1 MKTLFRRLK
10 DYLIPPDPQGG
21 CTWPS
26 VDLTLPGDISLHLV
40 GSIHMGSETMYPL
53 PGPLL
58 ERINRADG
66 LIVEADIT
74 RPAPPFPGQDPEHP
88 RLPVSE
94 RLPEHLRDDYRRYCE
109 EQRQPVQTL
118 DTLPA
123 WQVALILQ
131 SAQAQSLGLRP
142 HYGIDYQMLNA
153 AHGQN
158 IPVFELEGTQAQMQM
173 LLDFPDEGLSLLEDT
188 LAYWHD
194 NARALQIML
203 GWWLDYRPEKLAQPL
218 PATFSEQTYQ
228 HLMISRNDAWKT
240 RLVQLP
246 PGNYV
251 VAVGAL
257 HLYGDHNLP
266 SILC

>member
-40 GSIHMGSETMYPL
+40 GSIHMGSEAMYPL

-58 ERINRADG
+58 ERINHADG

-74 RPAPPFPGQDPEHP
+74 RPAPPFPGQDPESP

-94 RLPEHLRDDYRRYCE
+94 RLPEHLRNDYRRYCE

-158 IPVFELEGTQAQMQM
+158 IPVFELEGTQAQLQM

-203 GWWLDYRPEKLAQPL
+203 GWGL
-218 PATFSEQTYQ
+218 PAGKTCAATAR
-228 HLMISRNDAWKT
+228 HLQRADISASDDKPQRRLENPADAT
-240 RLVQLP
+240 AARQLCGGGRRTASLRRP
-246 PGNYV
+246 
-251 VAVGAL
+251 
-257 HLYGDHNLP
+257 
-266 SILC
+266 

>member
-1 MKTLFRRLK
+1 MKKLFRRLK
-10 DYLIPPDPQGG
+10 EYLLSSDPQRAY
-21 CTWPS
+21 TWPA
-26 VDLTLPGDISLHLV
+26 VDITLPGGIALHLV
-40 GSIHMGSETMYPL
+40 GTIHMGSENMSPL

-58 ERINRADG
+58 KKIARADG

-74 RPAPPFPGQDPEHP
+74 QPAPPFPGQDPEYI
-88 RLPVSE
+88 RRPVSE
-94 RLPEHLRDDYRRYCE
+94 RLPEALRDDYRRYCE
-109 EQRQPVQTL
+109 EQRQPTETL

-123 WQVALILQ
+123 WQIALILQ
-131 SAQAQSLGLRP
+131 SAQAQNLGLRP

-158 IPVFELEGTQAQMQM
+158 IPVFELEGTQSQMQM
-173 LLDFPDEGLSLLEDT
+173 LLNFPDEGMSLLEDT
-188 LAYWHD
+188 LTYWHD

-203 GWWLDYRPEKLAQPL
+203 GWWLDYQPEKTAQPL
-218 PATFSEQTYQ
+218 PETFSELTYQ

-240 RLVQLP
+240 RLNQLP

-257 HLYGDHNLP
+257 HLYGEHNLP